1 MIGHVG
7 GEHERFQLCL
17 QCRHRR
23 RVEVLKDTCLSE
35 DAQSRA
41 TVVVLQYRRVL
52 NTDMVHI
59 ELYVKVYMYTSC
71 VQSACTC
78 SC

>member
-7 GEHERFQLCL
+7 GEHERFQLRL

-23 RVEVLKDTCLSE
+23 LVEVLKDTCLAE

-52 NTDMVHI
+52 KTDMVHI
-59 ELYVKVYMYTSC
+59 ELYVHMYTSC